1 MSNNKSLER
10 LRSAGILVN
19 VYPAGQKG
27 GHVKVSVESV
37 GPIELEEDEVLTVLK
52 SAVEMMENGEG
63 SWLDP
68 EEN

>member
-19 VYPAGQKG
+19 VYPAGPK

-37 GPIELEEDEVLTVLK
+37 GPVELEEDEVLTVLK

-68 EEN
+68 EVN